1 MLNDPV
7 SETTTIQADTP
18 DTPDTRDGSGP
29 ADAGRVPFGR
39 PFLVVWAG
47 QTVSAIGST
56 VGGIGIAVWVYV
68 STGSAVWLGLL
79 SALAGLPAVL
89 AAPLSHLAD
98 RYDRRRVMIVADIVA
113 VSGTLVALVAALA
126 DRLTLGHLAVAAV
139 LGGLGT
145 AVQVPAY
152 QAALPHLVPP
162 GAIARANGLV
172 QLGPA
177 AGIVIGP
184 LVATPL
190 VAWWGIGAVLAVDVA
205 SFAVGVGATVLT
217 RFRAPAAAGDTEGY
231 EGWTA
236 GIRWLRTDGRALLGL
251 LGLVAV
257 VNLVLAFFNVSML
270 AAAADLGGTARA
282 GWVPAVAG
290 IGMIVGSLAVAQRGL
305 PERRRL
311 AVAGSLA
318 LFGLGA
324 LLAARPSFVLL
335 VAGVTVAIA
344 SVPMLNAVTATTFHE
359 QVPDVVRARVFGV
372 RASVG
377 RALDPFGAAVA
388 GVVVAHLAAPA
399 VAEGGALSS
408 TLGRLTGTGAD
419 RGAAAVLALVGLAL
433 VALAVVVVRHDA
445 LRALDPAAGTVER
458 NGRTAP

>member
-1 MLNDPV
+1 MTPV
-7 SETTTIQADTP
+7 TETSTHESEP
-18 DTPDTRDGSGP
+18 DTAHAAGTENVENV
-29 ADAGRVPFGR
+29 DAVERVPFGR

-47 QTVSAIGST
+47 QSVSAIGST

-68 STGSAVWLGLL
+68 TTGSTVWLGLL

-98 RYDRRRVMIVADIVA
+98 RYDRRRVMILADVVA
-113 VSGTLVALVAALA
+113 VSGTMVALVAAMVG
-126 DRLTLGHLAVAAV
+126 RLSLGHLAVAAL

-162 GAIARANGLV
+162 EAIARANGLV

-217 RFRAPAAAGDTEGY
+217 RFSAPPATVGPEGRG
-231 EGWTA
+231 GWTA
-236 GIRWLRTDGRALLGL
+236 GIRWLRTDGRPLLALLGL
-251 LGLVAV
+251 IAV
-257 VNLVLAFFNVSML
+257 VNLVLAFFNVSMI
-270 AAAADLGGTARA
+270 AAATDLGGTARA

-290 IGMIVGSLAVAQRGL
+290 LGMIAGSLAVARRGL

-311 AVAGSLA
+311 AVAGSLGMFA
-318 LFGLGA
+318 AGA
-324 LLAARPSFVLL
+324 MIAARPSFVLL
-335 VAGVTVAIA
+335 VAGVTIAIA
-344 SVPMLNAVTATTFHE
+344 SIPLLNAVTATTFHE
-359 QVPDVVRARVFGV
+359 RVPDAVRARVFGV
-372 RASVG
+372 RASIG

-388 GVVVAHLAAPA
+388 GVAVAHLASPA
-399 VAEGGALSS
+399 VAEGGPLAGS
-408 TLGRLTGTGAD
+408 LGRLTGTGAD
-419 RGAAAVLALVGLAL
+419 RGSAAVLALVGLAL
-433 VALAVVVVRHDA
+433 AGLAVFVARHRA
-445 LRALDPAAGTVER
+445 LRTLDPAAGTVAG